1 MNSVN
6 LANNLIN
13 RARSLQKFDIVRS
26 VPENFLFNGRQPY
39 DVKMNRQVMTV
50 TVHAVNLAEANAMVD
65 KYLDDNSATEW

>member
-1 MNSVN
+1 MNSVD

-13 RARSLQKFDIVRS
+13 RARSLQKFDIVRD

-39 DVKMNRQVMTV
+39 DIKMNRETMTV
-50 TVHAVNLAEANAMVD
+50 TVHAMNLAEANAMVD

>member
-1 MNSVN
+1 MNSVD

-13 RARSLQKFDIVRS
+13 RARSLQKFDIVRG

-39 DVKMNRQVMTV
+39 DIKMNRETMTV
-50 TVHAVNLAEANAMVD
+50 TVHAMNFAEANAMVD